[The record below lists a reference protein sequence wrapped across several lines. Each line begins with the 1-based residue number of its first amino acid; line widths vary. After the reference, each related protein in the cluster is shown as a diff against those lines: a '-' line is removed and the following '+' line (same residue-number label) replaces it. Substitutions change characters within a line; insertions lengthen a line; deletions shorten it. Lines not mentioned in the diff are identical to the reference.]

1 MWYSEIER
9 ERDKKA
15 DEKKETLVFGKQQY
29 ILFGASVALIALGYT
44 LMVLDNQIE
53 SFVSL
58 TLSPIILITGYML
71 VIYAILKR

>member
-1 MWYSEIER
+1 MSKAR
-9 ERDKKA
+9 ARAKKA
-15 DEKKETLVFGKQQY
+15 AAKNQTLVFGKQQY
-29 ILFGASVALIALGYT
+29 ILFGAAVALIALGYT
-44 LMVLDNQIE
+44 IMALDNQIE